1 MPIYL
6 LALLMSFVCAS
17 FCAPGIIRW
26 YKKNNWIDHPDT
38 HKHVKVVHTSPIP
51 RGGGLVVGIATI
63 VAMFIFIPFSIQIFT
78 IGLGIITLSVMGFF
92 DDIYDLNPYLRFI
105 LGGAVAAT
113 VVLVGKVTIPYIT
126 NPFGEGVI
134 ELSSQTMQLQF
145 GQFSIAVSVLA
156 DLFAIIWILW
166 NMNVVNWSKGVDG
179 QLPGTV
185 AIGAFFIALLANRFT
200 GDPTQLPV
208 IVLSLITTGTF
219 LGLLLWNMYPQKMLP
234 GYGAGSLGGFLL
246 ALLSI
251 LSGAKLATALLVL
264 AIPTADAAFTIFRRL
279 ANKKS
284 PFWGDR
290 GHLHHKLLDV
300 LGWSKRKI
308 ALFYWC
314 TTALFGMI
322 ALQLKPEQKLF
333 TIVLIIS
340 LVFGFLIWAKLFIS
354 FSKPLGQDNG

>member
-1 MPIYL
+1 MFYYILAPFMSFL
-6 LALLMSFVCAS
+6 LAAYI
-17 FCAPGIIRW
+17 APAVIRW
-26 YKKNNWIDHPDT
+26 YKKNDWIDHPDT
-38 HKHVKVVHTSPIP
+38 HRHVKVVHTSPIP
-51 RGGGLVVGIATI
+51 RGGGIVIGVGILASSLLFLPMTAQTI
-63 VAMFIFIPFSIQIFT
+63 AI
-78 IGLGIITLSVMGFF
+78 LLSVLVLTIMGTY
-92 DDIYDLNPYLRFI
+92 DDIFDLNPYFRFI
-105 LGGAVAAT
+105 IGGLVA
-113 VVLVGKVTIPYIT
+113 VLVVASGITVQYIT
-126 NPFGEGVI
+126 NPLGEGVI
-134 ELSSQTMQLQF
+134 FLNQLTVSLPIA
-145 GQFSIAVSVLA
+145 GQIKSFSIFSS
-156 DLFAIIWILW
+156 IIGILWILW

-185 AIGAFFIALLANRFT
+185 AIAAFFIALLANRFN
-200 GDPTQLPV
+200 GDPTQTPV
-208 IVLSLITTGTF
+208 ILLSLITAGAY
-219 LGLLLWNMYPQKMLP
+219 LGLLVWNIYPQKMLP

-246 ALLSI
+246 AVLSI

-264 AIPTADAAFTIFRRL
+264 AIPTADAVFTILRRL
-279 ANKKS
+279 ARRKS

-314 TTALFGMI
+314 TTAFFGII

-354 FSKPLGQDNG
+354 FSKRPARDNG